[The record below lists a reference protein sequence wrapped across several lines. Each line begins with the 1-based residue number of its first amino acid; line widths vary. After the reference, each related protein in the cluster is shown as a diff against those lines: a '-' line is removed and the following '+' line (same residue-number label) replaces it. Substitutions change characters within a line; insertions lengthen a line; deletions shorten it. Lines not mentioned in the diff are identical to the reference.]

1 MSQSEARHGRQGLLV
16 AVSLFGLLAGCGG
29 APERGPQAASAEAVP
44 VDPMRIQVS
53 GDLAGRLRTE
63 RPAWTPVENLVT
75 VAARLEVDA
84 TRITRIGSPVMGRV
98 TAVYVEEGQQV
109 KRGQVLAQ
117 LNSAGLNAA
126 QLELLKAL
134 SAKMVAERA
143 VERARIL
150 LKNDVIGAAELQR
163 REAELAQ
170 ATAELEAARDELAL
184 LGMSEESIAELER
197 TRSLRSIAQI
207 VATMDG
213 TILHRYVTVGQVLEP
228 ANHAFEI
235 ADLSNLWLVADVPE
249 QQAGSLR
256 VGQAVTAEIAAFAG
270 EKVEGRLSFVS
281 ALVNPETRTVVV
293 RMNLPN
299 PARRYKPAMLATMT
313 IRGRPQARLTVPQ
326 EAVVR
331 EGDLE
336 GVFVRQAGD
345 EFVLRPVRAGEE
357 YQGRRVILEGLRPE
371 EEIVATG
378 AFHLNNE
385 RRRRNIRGTE

>member
-1 MSQSEARHGRQGLLV
+1 MSQSEARGGRQGLLV

-29 APERGPQAASAEAVP
+29 APERGPQAASAEAAP

-53 GDLAGRLRTE
+53 ADLAGRLRTE

-84 TRITRIGSPVMGRV
+84 TRITRIGSPVMGRI

-109 KRGQVLAQ
+109 RRGQLLAL

-336 GVFVRQAGD
+336 GVFVRRAGD

-371 EEIVATG
+371 EEIVAAG